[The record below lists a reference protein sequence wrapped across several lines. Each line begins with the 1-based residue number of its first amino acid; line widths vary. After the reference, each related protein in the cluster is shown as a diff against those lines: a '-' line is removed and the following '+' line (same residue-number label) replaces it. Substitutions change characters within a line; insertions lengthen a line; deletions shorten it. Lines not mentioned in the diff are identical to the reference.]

1 MQPGPKGIT
10 EMLQQSLNVNCIL
23 FEVQSYCRDLRHE
36 SGQSLMVTEMPIA
49 TVVYDLLHQ
58 IGIPDSLISTALNTT
73 EMAEL
78 AECHPTP
85 TGLEIYC
92 QRGGCHDQAELL
104 VPYRGNVLLLCSH
117 HACELESL
125 DYIR

>member
-1 MQPGPKGIT
+1 
-10 EMLQQSLNVNCIL
+10 MLQQSLNVNCIL
-23 FEVQSYCRDLRHE
+23 LEVQSYCRDLRHE
-36 SGQSLMVTEMPIA
+36 SGQSLMVTEMPVA

-58 IGIPDSLISTALNTT
+58 IGIPDSLISTTLNTT

-78 AECHPTP
+78 AETHATP

-92 QRGGCHDQAELL
+92 QRGGCRDQAELL
-104 VPYRGNVLLLCSH
+104 IPYRGNVLLLCAH